1 MGKQKRMDR
10 GYKPMGP
17 VARKLLICCIVV
29 MALLTVASLVLLRLQ
44 VMQFD
49 ENKDAEVSYSMHYGF
64 IASDNSDPFLLAVYT
79 AAKETAATKGI
90 YVELLGENL
99 TGNYSS
105 RELMEMAIAAKMDG
119 IILESDETVQMK
131 NLIDKAVSEGIPV
144 VTYMTDSSDSKRQS
158 YVGVSYYNLGKQYGE
173 EVLKTNHTGE
183 CEVLI
188 LTKENRADS
197 SRNNVYSGVL
207 DVLAEDE
214 TKPPLET
221 EEKTDYSVEITA
233 IDTSS
238 TFSVEEA
245 VREILLDEE
254 NTTNIVICLDEITT
268 NCVYQALVD
277 YNMVGQIDVIG
288 YYDSESILQGIDKG
302 IIWGTVTVDASKMGE
317 SCIDALTEYQ
327 ESGYVSNY
335 LLVEIETITKAN
347 VKDYLKLNEG
357 E

>member
-1 MGKQKRMDR
+1 MLFR
-10 GYKPMGP
+10 
-17 VARKLLICCIVV
+17 
-29 MALLTVASLVLLRLQ
+29 S
-44 VMQFD
+44 
-49 ENKDAEVSYSMHYGF
+49 
-64 IASDNSDPFLLAVYT
+64 
-79 AAKETAATKGI
+79 
-90 YVELLGENL
+90 
-99 TGNYSS
+99 
-105 RELMEMAIAAKMDG
+105 
-119 IILESDETVQMK
+119 
-131 NLIDKAVSEGIPV
+131 
-144 VTYMTDSSDSKRQS
+144 
-158 YVGVSYYNLGKQYGE
+158 
-173 EVLKTNHTGE
+173 
-183 CEVLI
+183 
-188 LTKENRADS
+188 KENRADS